1 MIQDIHIDQTRYS
14 PKIYLRDGTIY
25 FEGRSILND
34 PTVFYKPIYSWI
46 KQYVNSNPSSTQIDL
61 KFEYINTS
69 SIKWL
74 FEMLKTFL
82 HKPKIKDQLLINWY
96 YEEGD
101 DDMQELGEILKSL
114 MHSRFNLIE
123 TEEN

>member
-1 MIQDIHIDQTRYS
+1 
-14 PKIYLRDGTIY
+14 
-25 FEGRSILND
+25 
-34 PTVFYKPIYSWI
+34 
-46 KQYVNSNPSSTQIDL
+46 
-61 KFEYINTS
+61 
-69 SIKWL
+69 
-74 FEMLKTFL
+74 MLKTFL

-114 MHSRFNLIE
+114 MNSRFNLIE